1 MFTSL
6 LYLAML
12 VTSLRA
18 ASVTRLVG
26 RKWSMFIGRVTFL
39 AGCTLNGTMQN
50 VPMRILDRVLL
61 GVGVGFA
68 NWSMLA
74 SLISAVITSV
84 VNLLAM
90 LVSVFMVD
98 SGLAGSLSL
107 SVLTE
112 FVAGNQRA
120 LFLPLGGLITVI
132 NC

>member
-1 MFTSL
+1 
-6 LYLAML
+6 
-12 VTSLRA
+12 
-18 ASVTRLVG
+18 
-26 RKWSMFIGRVTFL
+26 
-39 AGCTLNGTMQN
+39 
-50 VPMRILDRVLL
+50 
-61 GVGVGFA
+61 
-68 NWSMLA
+68 MLA
-74 SLISAVITSV
+74 LLISAVITSV

-90 LVSVFMVD
+90 LVSVFTVD